1 MCKRMKISE
10 TANKNHEE
18 LFPDHKSTLK
28 ITDPELVEIFDNFA
42 FDEVIQH
49 GDLDTKTRLMV
60 ILGALIGSQT
70 LSEYKVML
78 KGALNVGVTP
88 IEVKEI
94 VYQSVPYVGIA
105 KAYDFINATNEIL
118 ESRGVKLPLDG
129 QSTTTPE
136 NRHEKGLEVQKSIFG
151 EIIDK
156 MYESSPEN
164 QIHIQKYLSANCFGD
179 YYTRTGLDVKTREL
193 LTFCI
198 LLALG
203 GCEPQLK
210 GHIVGNLM
218 VGNDK
223 KVLLDA
229 VTQTLPY
236 VGYPRTLNA
245 IACLNEI
252 IPE

>member
-1 MCKRMKISE
+1 M
-10 TANKNHEE
+10 
-18 LFPDHKSTLK
+18 
-28 ITDPELVEIFDNFA
+28 
-42 FDEVIQH
+42 
-49 GDLDTKTRLMV
+49 
-60 ILGALIGSQT
+60 
-70 LSEYKVML
+70 
-78 KGALNVGVTP
+78 
-88 IEVKEI
+88 
-94 VYQSVPYVGIA
+94 
-105 KAYDFINATNEIL
+105 
-118 ESRGVKLPLDG
+118 
-129 QSTTTPE
+129 
-136 NRHEKGLEVQKSIFG
+136 
-151 EIIDK
+151 
-156 MYESSPEN
+156 
-164 QIHIQKYLSANCFGD
+164 
-179 YYTRTGLDVKTREL
+179 
-193 LTFCI
+193 TFCI